1 MIILVKTQN
10 WVTTPAIGG
19 RNVLS
24 MGYIHHC
31 KMVRTCFFCYS
42 VMTIFPLKAKKKSLG
57 EGIFCLLKKWTVSYS
72 HAIGREK
79 KNIHKGASP
88 SFLFFFKQYNGR
100 INMVIKKNK
109 GYLQGCF
116 GVFRLVLL
124 LFLSFFLSSL
134 FSLLFSRKTQL
145 NFQKNNCV
153 VRFVILRF

>member
-1 MIILVKTQN
+1 M
-10 WVTTPAIGG
+10 
-19 RNVLS
+19 
-24 MGYIHHC
+24 
-31 KMVRTCFFCYS
+31 
-42 VMTIFPLKAKKKSLG
+42 PLEEK
-57 EGIFCLLKKWTVSYS
+57 
-72 HAIGREK
+72 K

-88 SFLFFFKQYNGR
+88 SFFFFKQYNGR

>member
-1 MIILVKTQN
+1 MSYPWDTFIIAKWSGHV
-10 WVTTPAIGG
+10 
-19 RNVLS
+19 
-24 MGYIHHC
+24 
-31 KMVRTCFFCYS
+31 FFCYS

-79 KNIHKGASP
+79 KTFIKGLLHL
-88 SFLFFFKQYNGR
+88 FFFFKQYNGR
-100 INMVIKKNK
+100 INMVIKKKK

-153 VRFVILRF
+153 IRFVILRF